1 LHLASGV
8 SLFLPVSDTDLNVR
22 SYKMTTGKLDGR
34 VAIVTGAGGGLGA
47 ECARVLAAH
56 GASLA
61 IVDINEAAAA
71 RVATEIEASGGS
83 AMSVA
88 TDVSSEESVEAMV
101 SAVIERFGRIDV
113 LHNNAA
119 VLDVAQRQ
127 NDRDICNLDIAAWDR
142 AIAVNLRGSVLCT
155 KHVVPVMLKQ
165 GKGSVIFATSGL
177 GAQGDLSLTGYACSK
192 AALNMMPKLVAAQYG
207 KQGVRGN
214 AVQIGLA
221 PAENAHS
228 SMPKELLD
236 ILRDNHMTPE
246 LGTPRQIADVVAFL
260 ASDESSFVTGTT
272 LVADGG
278 FSSHTP
284 SLVAMQGFFSQS
296 DRKGM

>member
-1 LHLASGV
+1 
-8 SLFLPVSDTDLNVR
+8 
-22 SYKMTTGKLDGR
+22 MTTGKLDGR

-101 SAVIERFGRIDV
+101 SAVMERFGRIDV

-177 GAQGDLSLTGYACSK
+177 GAQGRGAVWEAGGSGQRGTDRARAGRKRTFIHAERAAGYSA
-192 AALNMMPKLVAAQYG
+192 G
-207 KQGVRGN
+207 
-214 AVQIGLA
+214 
-221 PAENAHS
+221 
-228 SMPKELLD
+228 
-236 ILRDNHMTPE
+236 
-246 LGTPRQIADVVAFL
+246 
-260 ASDESSFVTGTT
+260 
-272 LVADGG
+272 
-278 FSSHTP
+278 
-284 SLVAMQGFFSQS
+284 
-296 DRKGM
+296 

>member
-1 LHLASGV
+1 MHLASGV
-8 SLFLPVSDTDLNVR
+8 SLFLPVSNTDLKVR

-101 SAVIERFGRIDV
+101 SAVMERFGRIDV

-155 KHVVPVMLKQ
+155 KHVVPVMLK
-165 GKGSVIFATSGL
+165 
-177 GAQGDLSLTGYACSK
+177 
-192 AALNMMPKLVAAQYG
+192 
-207 KQGVRGN
+207 
-214 AVQIGLA
+214 
-221 PAENAHS
+221 
-228 SMPKELLD
+228 
-236 ILRDNHMTPE
+236 
-246 LGTPRQIADVVAFL
+246 
-260 ASDESSFVTGTT
+260 
-272 LVADGG
+272 
-278 FSSHTP
+278 
-284 SLVAMQGFFSQS
+284 
-296 DRKGM
+296 